1 MQKARK
7 IKLKKKALLA
17 VMVLLA
23 LTYYLSSIPYLQ
35 VIPVLRQV
43 NAFLIRVNLGIAD
56 LARTIASRLPPQL
69 ESVGTIT
76 GDFYQYARQ
85 NPVIIEFILRKSA
98 HVFLFFIITLAF
110 FVLWRHYLEPA
121 QAVAASFA
129 CGTLAAILDET
140 HQYYLTGRSGNII
153 DVAID
158 MTGVLLA
165 IILIAI
171 AFLLI
176 KPIYTR

>member
-7 IKLKKKALLA
+7 RKLKKKALLA

-23 LTYYLSSIPYLQ
+23 LTYYLSSIPSLQ

-43 NAFLIRVNLGIAD
+43 NALLTRVNLGIAD
-56 LARTIASRLPPQL
+56 LAHTIASRLPPQL

-76 GDFYQYARQ
+76 GDFYQYARE

-110 FVLWRHYLEPA
+110 FVLWRHYLKPA

-129 CGTLAAILDET
+129 CGTLAAILDEI
-140 HQYYLTGRSGNII
+140 HQHYVTGRSGSII

-158 MTGVLLA
+158 MTGVSLA